1 MILEFHKMHG
11 SSNDI
16 IMVTQP
22 WQRLME
28 HFGLVEGNDPSNPPI
43 FAQTLV
49 LSLCRRDGHFGAD
62 GVYFLDIDEH
72 GHVDANFYNPD
83 GSFAGMCGNG
93 LRAVT
98 RLVNDQTVEELEQ
111 VVITSDGSPFVG
123 SESELFGD
131 LEATT
136 ISTRSISFTSSDLPI
151 NVDSPEFIESK
162 IEASGTDLNF
172 TALAIPN
179 NHVVAMVDEF
189 DLEQLI
195 YVGER
200 LSIPNELIP
209 DGANVSFV
217 AELPDSDGQK
227 EFFVRTF
234 ERGAGLTASC
244 GSGQTAS
251 RAVLT
256 KTGVVDGLDP
266 VLLRNVGGPA
276 YVELRALEDDYF
288 GLLTG
293 NANYVYTAKVELFPD
308 GTFSV
313 VDGPESNKGE
323 ISQFRKLFEE
333 NRSIVE
339 NAGIEADFDAAE
351 KAFHL

>member
-1 MILEFHKMHG
+1 MILQFHKMHG

-16 IMVTQP
+16 IMITEP
-22 WQRLME
+22 WQRLMQ
-28 HFGLVEGNDPSNPPI
+28 HFGIVDSTDPTAPAN

-49 LSLCRRDGHFGAD
+49 LSLCRRDGPFGAD

-98 RLVNDQTVEELEQ
+98 RLVNDQTPQDLEQ

-123 SESELFGD
+123 SDSELFAD
-131 LEATT
+131 LKATT
-136 ISTRSISFTSSDLPI
+136 ISTRSISFDASDLPI

-162 IEASGTDLNF
+162 IEASGTDLEF

-179 NHVVAMVDEF
+179 NHLVAMVDEF
-189 DLEQLI
+189 DLEQLVF
-195 YVGER
+195 VGEK
-200 LSIPNELIP
+200 LSVPNELIP

-217 AELPDSDGQK
+217 VELPDRNGKQ

-244 GSGQTAS
+244 GSGQTAC

-256 KTGVVDGLDP
+256 KTGVVDGLGP

-276 YVELRALEDDYF
+276 YVELRTHEDDYF

-313 VDGPESNKGE
+313 IDDPEMNKKE
-323 ISQFRKLFEE
+323 ISQFKDLFEE

-339 NAGIEADFDAAE
+339 KAGIEADFDAA
-351 KAFHL
+351 KNAFHI

>member
-1 MILEFHKMHG
+1 MHG

-16 IMVTQP
+16 IMVTTP
-22 WQRLME
+22 WQQLME
-28 HFGLVEGNDPSNPPI
+28 HFGVSGSLDPTAPSN

-49 LSLCRRDGHFGAD
+49 LRLCDRDGDFGAD

-98 RLVNDQTVEELEQ
+98 RLVNDHLAEKPDQ

-123 SESELFGD
+123 SDTDLFVGIE
-131 LEATT
+131 EAT
-136 ISTRSISFTSSDLPI
+136 ISTRSISFATQDLPM
-151 NVDSPEFIESK
+151 NVNSPEFVESK
-162 IEASGTDLNF
+162 IEASGTSLAF

-179 NHVVAMVDEF
+179 NHLVAMVDEF
-189 DLEQLI
+189 DLDQLK
-195 YVGER
+195 YVGEK
-200 LSIPNELIP
+200 LTIPNELIP
-209 DGANVSFV
+209 NGANISFV
-217 AELPDSDGQK
+217 VELPDVDGRK

-256 KTGVVDGLDP
+256 KAGIISGLEP

-276 YVELRALEDDYF
+276 YVELKESDERYF

-293 NANYVYTAKVELFPD
+293 NANYVYTAEVELLPD
-308 GTFSV
+308 GTFNSV
-313 VDGPESNKGE
+313 SGPDTNKDE
-323 ISQFRKLFEE
+323 IDQFKDLFEDNKKLIE
-333 NRSIVE
+333 K
-339 NAGIEADFDAAE
+339 AGIEADFESAE
-351 KAFHL
+351 KAFHV